1 MKIKIEIDVTPEELR
16 RFIGL
21 PDVAGI
27 QDDMVQFV
35 RDKMVQGS
43 EYIDPATF
51 VRENMDAVKGTRTW
65 QKIMTAAFGKA
76 GEDGAADGENQAE
89 SEKTKPKRR
98 RRKHTDEN
106 SSESTKKNQSED

>member
-35 RDKMVQGS
+35 RDKMTQGS

-51 VRENMDAVKGTRTW
+51 VKENMDAVRGTRTW
-65 QKIMTAAFGKA
+65 QKIMAAAFGR
-76 GEDGAADGENQAE
+76 ADEEETSEPDAQA
-89 SEKTKPKRR
+89 KPKRR
-98 RRKHTDEN
+98 RAKDNDEPAKKP
-106 SSESTKKNQSED
+106 SPTKKKPE